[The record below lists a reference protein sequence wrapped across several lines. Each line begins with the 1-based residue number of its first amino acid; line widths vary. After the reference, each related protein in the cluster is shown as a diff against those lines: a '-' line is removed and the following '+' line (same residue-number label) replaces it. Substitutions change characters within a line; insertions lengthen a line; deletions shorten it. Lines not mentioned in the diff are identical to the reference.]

1 LLRCNEDEL
10 RLAIE
15 QPAAQ
20 HGVVF
25 EEGLVEEIINNV
37 QGQAGY
43 LPLLQYTLNLV
54 WETEVKNHD
63 IGDRTLNINT

>member
-1 LLRCNEDEL
+1 
-10 RLAIE
+10 
-15 QPAAQ
+15 
-20 HGVVF
+20 VF
-25 EEGLVEEIINNV
+25 EKGLVEEIINNV

-63 IGDRTLNINT
+63 IQDRTLNINTHRQVGWRVGRTPPTG